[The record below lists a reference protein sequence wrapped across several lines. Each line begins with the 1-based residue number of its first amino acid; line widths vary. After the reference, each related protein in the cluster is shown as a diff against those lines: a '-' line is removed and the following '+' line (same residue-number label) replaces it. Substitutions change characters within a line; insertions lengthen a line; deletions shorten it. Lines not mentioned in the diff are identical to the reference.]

1 MMTEMDKPE
10 DLIALNLEL
19 VKQKIDQAA
28 LSAGRSSNEVNL
40 VVVSKGQTVGVI
52 RAALNA
58 GIKTYGENY
67 PEETLK
73 KIQTLQGHQ
82 GIEWHMIG
90 HLQSRKARIVAEN
103 FSMVHSLDS
112 IHLAIKL
119 DKILGEQN
127 KMMPVML
134 ECNVS
139 REDTKYGWPAWE
151 ESQWQALIPDV
162 IAILN
167 CKFLVLVGL
176 MTMPPLFQD
185 IESARPYFQK
195 LAALKEFLSREISGE
210 HFKELS
216 MGTSSD
222 YPIAIQEG
230 ATYIR
235 IGQAIL
241 GPRPDYHHIEENFFE
256 NQYNKQ
262 DK

>member
-10 DLIALNLEL
+10 DSIARNLEL

-28 LSAGRSSNEVNL
+28 LSAGRSSSEVNL
-40 VVVSKGQTVGVI
+40 VVVSKVQSVDVV
-52 RAALNA
+52 RAAFNA
-58 GIKTYGENY
+58 GIKTFGENY

-73 KIQTLQGHQ
+73 KIQILQGHPE
-82 GIEWHMIG
+82 IDWHMIG

-103 FSMVHSLDS
+103 FSMLHSLDS
-112 IHLAIKL
+112 VHLAIKL

-134 ECNVS
+134 ECNIS

-151 ESQWQALIPDV
+151 EGQWQALIPDV
-162 IAILN
+162 LAILD

-185 IESARPYFQK
+185 IEAVRPYFRK
-195 LAALKEFLSREISGE
+195 LAALKEYLSREISGE

-216 MGTSSD
+216 MGTSAD
-222 YPIAIQEG
+222 YAIAIQEG

-241 GPRPDYHHIEENFFE
+241 GPRSNYRHIEENNFG
-256 NQYNKQ
+256 NQINKQ